1 MNVDTLA
8 IARDLRATELPPA
21 QAEAIAAAIGR
32 SVSEGTVTKLDL
44 EVVEQRLSTRIETVR
59 TDVERARNQVV
70 LRVVGSQITLA
81 GLILALLKL

>member
-1 MNVDTLA
+1 MNIDTLA

-32 SVSEGTVTKLDL
+32 SVSEGTATKLDL
-44 EVVEQRLSTRIETVR
+44 EVVEQRLSTKIETVR

-70 LRVVGSQITLA
+70 LWVVGSQITLA